1 MDSYLK
7 LNSLCAS
14 PSSFYLTGFLTPKST
29 VKKLILQSPPIIGRC
44 ISEIQIS
51 SEKSSPLPTPIILNF
66 TKPKT
71 PTSIIKPSFTPKK
84 LSRPESQVKKA
95 KEKTKL
101 KLVSEKPKKR
111 KILLKSKLEMKKV
124 IPEEEKTK
132 KSKDNHR
139 KIKELSKHIRKMNL
153 KFKTKKFLPMSPW
166 GIDSNKVVEETRLK
180 REAEN
185 TKKPKPKAEKH
196 KKKLKKPLKKPINK
210 IPEEKKVASAIKIQA
225 FYRGYIARKVV
236 KSYLAA
242 KNIEY
247 SSQIKPSSIIS
258 ETFTA
263 EDQEVRFITERSEKP
278 TKPKMIPI
286 LSLEES
292 GSYQIEELKPEILT
306 ENKEEE
312 KVKFTQNA
320 LKVKKQNKLQ
330 ELKQADMQEMLLIA
344 EKLGNKPEIVDL
356 LNSILNRRYEK
367 ISKIFDEHL
376 ENLKDS
382 IKNSGNK
389 KVIDSPD
396 LDTIL
401 HAISSKDN
409 RQTSG
414 EISEDIEKIWL
425 QIEQH
430 HDETNNHSFLKD
442 PQPLPPLTPI
452 IEDSIDRP
460 GIDCP
465 FDNPNEYAKGEKNCV
480 ENKEDCKFN
489 KENKEDFS
497 EKDEENLKEN
507 GLEHDNSVKME
518 SFADSPK
525 NMFENNTPVSLSKLV
540 IKIVPAQEKSEEGA
554 LRSFIHDFDTKEPT
568 HPKEFIN
575 DINFQDLSSMTLE
588 HSDALKDYSSI
599 IPSPA
604 VEKEDLDS
612 LEYELDLKTKSSIKT
627 SNWPITS
634 RQIFERDSPSNPFS
648 ITGGSEKPTD
658 HSGEELLV
666 DRAVSLLELII
677 YHDIIED
684 SHLFEDI
691 DFTIGLLEDL
701 INKEILICIG
711 EATRPKI
718 VRHNTLT
725 NVKSDSSSVLQVVDK
740 LFLHFLKNPNDIKAH
755 MQIATHSYIFLQCAH
770 ENIPIEHQKNS
781 ICYLP
786 EDPSLDKYTKVHTN
800 MIINSC
806 EEIIFRQLL
815 EFKSSLFQ
823 SFSDKIDTLKLSDF
837 FMAVRDQL
845 LKWNEIQAGNIPGAD
860 VINENG
866 VLDEDKLQN
875 VRSKNLAK
883 LLYSNLEDDEQ
894 MWVNYTAETEYLI
907 IQLEDFVFCDLV
919 EEIVDFM
926 K

>member
-29 VKKLILQSPPIIGRC
+29 VKKLLLQSPPIIGRC

-66 TKPKT
+66 SKPKT
-71 PTSIIKPSFTPKK
+71 PTSLLKPSFTPKK
-84 LSRPESQVKKA
+84 LSRPESKVKRE

-111 KILLKSKLEMKKV
+111 KLLLKSKVDIKK
-124 IPEEEKTK
+124 IMPEEEKSK
-132 KSKDNHR
+132 KSKDNHQ
-139 KIKELSKHIRKMNL
+139 KIKELSKNIRKMNL

-166 GIDSNKVVEETRLK
+166 GIDSNKVIEETRLR
-180 REAEN
+180 REAES
-185 TKKPKPKAEKH
+185 TKKLRPKAEKH
-196 KKKLKKPLKKPINK
+196 KKKPKKLLKRHPNK
-210 IPEEKKVASAIKIQA
+210 ITEDKKVASAIKIQA
-225 FYRGYIARKVV
+225 FYRGYMARKVV
-236 KSYLAA
+236 KSYLQAA
-242 KNIEY
+242 KNIEF
-247 SSQIKPSSIIS
+247 SSQFKQSSIIS

-278 TKPKMIPI
+278 SKPKLIPI
-286 LSLEES
+286 LPLEES
-292 GSYQIEELKPEILT
+292 GSYQIEELKQEILT
-306 ENKEEE
+306 EVKEEE
-312 KVKFTQNA
+312 KAKITQISLQA
-320 LKVKKQNKLQ
+320 KKQNKLQ
-330 ELKQADMQEMLLIA
+330 ELKQADMQEMLVIA
-344 EKLGNKPEIVDL
+344 EKLGNKPEIIYL

-376 ENLKDS
+376 ENLKNS
-382 IKNSGNK
+382 IKGRGNK
-389 KVIDSPD
+389 QKIDSPD

-401 HAISSKDN
+401 HAMSSKDN

-430 HDETNNHSFLKD
+430 HDESDNHSFLKD

-465 FDNPNEYAKGEKNCV
+465 FDNPNENIKGSKNYKC
-480 ENKEDCKFN
+480 NRKFQEDLSGKNF
-489 KENKEDFS
+489 EGD
-497 EKDEENLKEN
+497 D
-507 GLEHDNSVKME
+507 LEHENSVKME
-518 SFADSPK
+518 SFAESPK

-540 IKIVPAQEKSEEGA
+540 VKIVPAQEKSEEGA

-568 HPKEFIN
+568 HPKELIN

-588 HSDALKDYSSI
+588 HSEALKDYSSI

-604 VEKEDLDS
+604 IEKEDLDS
-612 LEYELDLKTKSSIKT
+612 LEYEFDLKTKSSIKT

-666 DRAVSLLELII
+666 DRAVSLLELIV
-677 YHDIIED
+677 YHDIVED

-691 DFTIGLLEDL
+691 SFTIALLEDL
-701 INKEILICIG
+701 INKEILTCIG
-711 EATRPKI
+711 EATRPKL

-725 NVKSDSSSVLQVVDK
+725 NVKSDSNSVLQVVDK
-740 LFLHFLKNPNDIKAH
+740 LFLYFLKDTNDIKAH
-755 MQIATHSYIFLQCAH
+755 MQIATHPYIFLQCAH
-770 ENIPIEHQKNS
+770 ENIPVECQKGS
-781 ICYLP
+781 ICCLP

-806 EEIIFRQLL
+806 EEIIYRQIL
-815 EFKSSLFQ
+815 EFKSTLFQ
-823 SFSDKIDTLKLSDF
+823 SLSDKIETLKLSDF

-845 LKWNEIQAGNIPGAD
+845 VKWNDLHAGNIPGAD
-860 VINENG
+860 TLNENG
-866 VLDEDKLQN
+866 ILDEEKLQN
-875 VRSKNLAK
+875 IRSKNLAK
-883 LLYSNLEDDEQ
+883 LLYSNLEDDEEK
-894 MWVNYTAETEYLI
+894 WVNYTAETEYLI
-907 IQLEDFVFCDLV
+907 IQLEDLVFYDLV
-919 EEIVDFM
+919 GEVIDFVN
-926 K
+926 